1 MKEEFPKESFIA
13 RLEDMCRL
21 TARRRQPVFS
31 SFLNDHEQFEAVSF
45 LSSRRDVTAEFWGG
59 NEACTRKILR
69 VCCED
74 CFAPDD
80 HSDFPVF
87 SLTLTDIFV
96 GEGVTAVYCTKT
108 ARDMI
113 TDGVLTVG
121 RVGVLVEDG
130 ITDEA
135 LAFIRPPDFEEITV
149 IIASERVD
157 CIVSGITGISREK
170 SASLIRSGGLMLNYS
185 ECGNVSRMVSVGDVI
200 TLRGYGKFIVCGDA
214 ETTKKGRIKIELK
227 KYK

>member
-1 MKEEFPKESFIA
+1 MMFEDKEVETGLKVS
-13 RLEDMCRL
+13 D
-21 TARRRQPVFS
+21 TA
-31 SFLNDHEQFEAVSF
+31 DHNV
-45 LSSRRDVTAEFWGG
+45 
-59 NEACTRKILR
+59 N
-69 VCCED
+69 
-74 CFAPDD
+74 
-80 HSDFPVF
+80 
-87 SLTLTDIFV
+87 
-96 GEGVTAVYCTKT
+96 
-108 ARDMI
+108 
-113 TDGVLTVG
+113 
-121 RVGVLVEDG
+121 DG